1 MIYKRVIK
9 MKTHTTS
16 SYTKDSITLL
26 SSLIRSARIE
36 KKLTT
41 TQAAE
46 RAGISRSLL
55 QRIEKGDPK
64 CNIGAFFEVATIV
77 GVKLFDADETTL
89 NKHIRQVEDKLTLLP
104 KAIHKKKRKVDD
116 DF

>member
-1 MIYKRVIK
+1 MSK
-9 MKTHTTS
+9 MKKSTYSEYSKNAISLLGVLVRTS
-16 SYTKDSITLL
+16 RKEL
-26 SSLIRSARIE
+26 
-36 KKLTT
+36 KLTT
-41 TQAAE
+41 QEVAD
-46 RAGISRSLL
+46 RAGISRNFL

>member
-1 MIYKRVIK
+1 MNPKVYSEHSKN
-9 MKTHTTS
+9 
-16 SYTKDSITLL
+16 SITLL
-26 SSLIRSARIE
+26 GKLIQVARKE
-36 KKLTT
+36 HKLTT
-41 TQAAE
+41 QEVAD
-46 RAGISRSLL
+46 RAGISRNFL

-77 GVKLFDADETTL
+77 GVKLFDADETSL

>member
-1 MIYKRVIK
+1 
-9 MKTHTTS
+9 MKKVFS
-16 SYTKDSITLL
+16 NYPLESVSLL
-26 SSLIRSARIE
+26 ASLIRASRIE
-36 KKLTT
+36 NKLSTT
-41 TQAAE
+41 EVAE

-77 GVKLFDADETTL
+77 GVKLFDADDTTL
-89 NKHIRQVEDKLTLLP
+89 NKHIRQIEDKLTLLP
-104 KAIHKKKRKVDD
+104 KAIHKKKRKIDD

>member
-1 MIYKRVIK
+1 
-9 MKTHTTS
+9 MKKVFS
-16 SYTKDSITLL
+16 NYPLESVSLL
-26 SSLIRSARIE
+26 ASLIRASRIE
-36 KKLTT
+36 NKLSTT
-41 TQAAE
+41 EVAE

-77 GVKLFDADETTL
+77 GVKLFDADDTTL
-89 NKHIRQVEDKLTLLP
+89 NKHIRRIEDKLTLLP
-104 KAIHKKKRKVDD
+104 KAIHKKKRKIDD

>member
-1 MIYKRVIK
+1 MYRSK
-9 MKTHTTS
+9 MKKVFS
-16 SYTKDSITLL
+16 NYPLESVSLL
-26 SSLIRSARIE
+26 ASLIRASRIE
-36 KKLTT
+36 NKLSTT
-41 TQAAE
+41 EVAE

-77 GVKLFDADETTL
+77 GVKLFDADDTTL
-89 NKHIRQVEDKLTLLP
+89 NKHIRQIEDKLTLLP
-104 KAIHKKKRKVDD
+104 KAIHKKKRKIDD

>member
-1 MIYKRVIK
+1 
-9 MKTHTTS
+9 MKKVFS
-16 SYTKDSITLL
+16 NYPLESVSLL
-26 SSLIRSARIE
+26 ASLIRASRIAN
-36 KKLTT
+36 KLSTT
-41 TQAAE
+41 EVAE

-104 KAIHKKKRKVDD
+104 KAIHKKKRKIDD